1 MGDPAGRAG
10 ALGSGRADRA
20 VAPLTPPYPGPFAA
34 LAPAWPKHFT
44 AKLACLRATTH
55 RQAKTAKARSDR
67 NSHAKIAKN
76 AKTSQDLPLYWMG
89 SARMFPIRP
98 ERFSRN
104 PVQVLAS
111 FACFA

>member
-44 AKLACLRATTH
+44 AKL
-55 RQAKTAKARSDR
+55 AKTAKARSDR